1 MAWRSTRRFSE
12 RAVKFDFHTGD
23 AAVRSQW
30 GLEGDRRSQFQ
41 RVMVHKQDRYG
52 NSYGQPKD
60 NQGIRDRYG
69 NDADY
74 SGGRYARG
82 AQASG
87 FGGDGLPAPLTPRGG
102 QGRGVPQDQGMLSVA
117 NAQAVEIPRPADWDA
132 RRRRDY
138 AAGRHPLP
146 QGDGPHWHP
155 FHQSQSEVDRKFLQ
169 HVWRK
174 SRNQ

>member
-1 MAWRSTRRFSE
+1 M
-12 RAVKFDFHTGD
+12 G
-23 AAVRSQW
+23 
-30 GLEGDRRSQFQ
+30 
-41 RVMVHKQDRYG
+41 M
-52 NSYGQPKD
+52 
-60 NQGIRDRYG
+60 
-69 NDADY
+69 
-74 SGGRYARG
+74 
-82 AQASG
+82 
-87 FGGDGLPAPLTPRGG
+87 GDGLPAPLTPRGG
-102 QGRGVPQDQGMLSVA
+102 QRGVPQDQGMLSVA

>member
-1 MAWRSTRRFSE
+1 MA
-12 RAVKFDFHTGD
+12 AL
-23 AAVRSQW
+23 AAVN
-30 GLEGDRRSQFQ
+30 Q
-41 RVMVHKQDRYG
+41 RYGVFYFFSSSCAACEVFSPIMKGVADRYG
-52 NSYGQPKD
+52 MTVMAVSVDGGPSAVFPRYLVDTGQF
-60 NQGIRDRYG
+60 
-69 NDADY
+69 
-74 SGGRYARG
+74 
-82 AQASG
+82 QAMG
-87 FGGDGLPAPLTPRGG
+87 MGGDGLPAPLTPRGG
-102 QGRGVPQDQGMLSVA
+102 QRGVPQDQGMLSVA

-174 SRNQ
+174 SRNQLL